1 MKSYLFILFVILG
14 FSLSSCPGPVCCS
27 DPGPQIFA
35 GTIFTNEGHDYLK
48 DVHEDSLK
56 IHFFENGKKIYCND
70 IRFNIRNDDT
80 TFFEA
85 RYIQPGNELNQPI
98 SWLSADKGIEEFY
111 IELEGD
117 VDTLNIYI
125 NDNRDYERVLFNGEE
140 AQMLNQPWRYLL
152 QK

>member
-1 MKSYLFILFVILG
+1 MKSYLFILFIILG

-27 DPGPQIFA
+27 DPGPDQFV

-48 DVHEDSLK
+48 EVHEDSLNLY
-56 IHFFENGKKIYCND
+56 FFENGEKTYCNE
-70 IRFNIRNDDT
+70 ITIETRDDT
-80 TFFEA
+80 TFFGA
-85 RYIQPGNELNQPI
+85 RYIEPKNELNQPI
-98 SWLSADKGIEEFY
+98 SWLSADKGITEFY
-111 IELEGD
+111 IELDGD

-125 NDNRDYERVLFNGEE
+125 NANRDYERVLFNGEE